1 MVVPRTINLCD
12 IGMVILTL
20 CPLLGNESHSVIVTG
35 VWWCHTI
42 NLCDIGMVILT
53 LCPLLG
59 KKSHSVIVTGV
70 CGGSTQ

>member
-1 MVVPRTINLCD
+1 
-12 IGMVILTL
+12 MVILTL
-20 CPLLGNESHSVIVTG
+20 CPLLGKKSHSVIVTG

-70 CGGSTQ
+70 LELVDESQKYVLIGSD